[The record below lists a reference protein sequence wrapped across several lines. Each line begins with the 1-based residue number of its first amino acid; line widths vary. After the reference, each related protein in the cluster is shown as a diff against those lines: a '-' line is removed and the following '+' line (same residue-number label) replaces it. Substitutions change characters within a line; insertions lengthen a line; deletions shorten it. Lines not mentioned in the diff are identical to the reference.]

1 MALSEA
7 PASAVVTD
15 APTPAIADA
24 PPPPASAP
32 KTELMTAAEQGAL
45 EQVAALLAGPGCD
58 AQALNQKDEH
68 SNTALT
74 YAGSYLYDEI
84 VAVLLANGADVAGE
98 RPHESRGE
106 GSYVG
111 PSVMMWAARNGDEAA
126 RARTVELLATHGA
139 AKPTEAQMELE
150 TKAMMELEGS

>member
-1 MALSEA
+1 MASEA
-7 PASAVVTD
+7 PAPAVVTD
-15 APTPAIADA
+15 VGA
-24 PPPPASAP
+24 PASPP

-45 EQVAALLAGPGCD
+45 EQVTALLAGPGCD
-58 AQALNQKDEH
+58 AQVLNLKDEH
-68 SNTALT
+68 GNTALT
-74 YAGSYLYDEI
+74 YAASYLYDEI
-84 VAVLLANGADVAGE
+84 VAALLANGADVARE
-98 RPHESRGE
+98 RPHASRGE
-106 GSYVG
+106 SSYVG